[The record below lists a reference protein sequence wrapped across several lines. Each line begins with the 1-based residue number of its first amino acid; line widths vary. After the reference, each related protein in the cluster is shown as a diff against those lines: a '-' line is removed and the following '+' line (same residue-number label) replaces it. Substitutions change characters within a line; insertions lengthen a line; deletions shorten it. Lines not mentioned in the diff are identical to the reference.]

1 MEGERQS
8 TTGTD
13 PEVGPGADPRAGER
27 VADAAGRGVSA
38 GARGV
43 LALGRATGRG
53 AGRAFSAARRA
64 ARAEGAGDTGL
75 SRLIE
80 LHAFNAAG
88 DAAVAISLAGTLFF
102 ANPGG
107 SRLPVAMFL
116 GLTMLPFAVV
126 APLLGPFLDR
136 FSHGRR
142 WALGGTMAWRAFMC
156 WLMADAVASGSLYLF
171 PTALGCLVA
180 SKAYGVTRAATVPRL
195 MPPDLTLVKANSRIS
210 LAGLVG
216 VGVSAP
222 LAGLAASFGSEWSLR
237 YAFLVFV
244 GATVLAILLPARA
257 DQTAGE
263 QDVALLRRKAKFV
276 VPRDIV
282 FALRCNA
289 GLRLVSGFLTMYMA
303 FLLRQHPLPGW
314 EHRATL
320 LMGLVIGAAG
330 LGNAIGIGAASLLRR
345 TNPMALV
352 VTMLIADS
360 VVAVFAA
367 LFYGLVPAV
376 LLGLTAGTAQALGK
390 LSLDATIQRD
400 VPESHRTS
408 AFARAETLLQL
419 SWVIGGF
426 LGIALPLEIAGH
438 VVPKLGLGILAAIS
452 VGWTVVVLVRR
463 RAQLP
468 DEPLVA

>member
-1 MEGERQS
+1 MEGERE
-8 TTGTD
+8 TTAETD
-13 PEVGPGADPRAGER
+13 PDVVEAPARAGDR

-38 GARGV
+38 GTRGV
-43 LALGRATGRG
+43 LAVGRATGRG
-53 AGRAFSAARRA
+53 MGSTFRFARRA

-102 ANPGG
+102 SQPGG
-107 SRLPVAMFL
+107 DRSQIALFL

-142 WALGGTMAWRAFMC
+142 WAIGATMAFRAFMV
-156 WLMADAVASGSLYLF
+156 WLMADAVASDSLYLF
-171 PTALGCLVA
+171 PAALGCLIA
-180 SKAYGVTRAATVPRL
+180 SKAYGVARAATVPRL
-195 MPPDLTLVKANSRIS
+195 IPQNLTLVKANSRIGI
-210 LAGLVG
+210 AGLVG
-216 VGVSAP
+216 AGLSAP
-222 LAGLAASFGSEWSLR
+222 MAGLAASFGAEWSLR

-244 GATVLAILLPARA
+244 GATILAVLLPAQA
-257 DQTAGE
+257 DATSGE
-263 QDVALLRRKAKFV
+263 EDVALVGKRKLT
-276 VPRDIV
+276 VPADVV

-330 LGNAIGIGAASLLRR
+330 LGNALGIAAASVARKV
-345 TNPMALV
+345 NPMAIVLIVLLV
-352 VTMLIADS
+352 DAAA
-360 VVAVFAA
+360 AVFAA
-367 LFYGLVPAV
+367 LFYGLIPAMI
-376 LLGLTAGTAQALGK
+376 LGLTAGFAQAVGK

-400 VPESHRTS
+400 VPESYRTS
-408 AFARAETLLQL
+408 AFARSETLLQL

-426 LGIALPLEIAGH
+426 VGIAIPLEIAGN
-438 VVPKLGLGILAAIS
+438 VVPKLGLGVLAGITT
-452 VGWTVVVLVRR
+452 GWAAFVLVRR
-463 RAQLP
+463 RSG
-468 DEPLVA
+468 DRMEPATAA